1 EPAVKSDP
9 KRRDFWRTDAYD
21 KRWKKAL
28 SFGGRIRPSTT
39 GLIVALF
46 FTGGL
51 ALASSNPEDGNAG
64 ILSPAYWQQ
73 RSAAESSEVETT
85 EEQPADTPATE
96 PPSQPQPEPSV
107 QPDVTKQQLPEDA
120 TENQEPQDT
129 GDSTQQTQSATPNN
143 RTPNQAPQS

>member
-1 EPAVKSDP
+1 KSDP

-73 RSAAESSEVETT
+73 RSAAAASEVETT
-85 EEQPADTPATE
+85 EEEPAETPA
-96 PPSQPQPEPSV
+96 PEPSDQTPAEAAV
-107 QPDVTKQQLPEDA
+107 QPEVTEQQLPEDA
-120 TENQEPQDT
+120 TETQEQQDT
-129 GDSTQQTQSATPNN
+129 RDSTQQSQSATPNN
-143 RTPNQAPQS
+143 RTPNQAPQSVAP